1 VRKLKEYDIGYKGLK
16 DGNHTFDY
24 TIDADFFA
32 LFENAL
38 YENAQVEVHIDLK
51 KDQQMMILDFD
62 FSGSVTSV
70 CDNCLE
76 SVDIPVDYQTKL
88 YVKFGEMYDEPSEE
102 IIVLPREEHELN
114 VAQILYDLVVTSMP
128 IRHLHPFDEDGN
140 RICNPEMVQ
149 KLSEYLVDADEDSDE
164 ESDSDPRWDELK
176 KLIDKHK

>member
-24 TIDADFFA
+24 SIDADFFD
-32 LFENAL
+32 LFENSL
-38 YENAQVEVHIDLK
+38 YENAQVEAHIDLK
-51 KDQQMMILDFD
+51 KDQQMMVLDFD

-88 YVKFGEMYDEPSEE
+88 YVKFGEVYDEPSEE
-102 IIVLPREEHELN
+102 IIVLPREDHELN
-114 VAQILYDLVVTSMP
+114 VAQMMYDLVVTSMP

-149 KLSEYLVDADEDSDE
+149 KLSEYLVDSIPESDE
-164 ESDSDPRWDELK
+164 GNDNDPRWDELK

>member
-1 VRKLKEYDIGYKGLK
+1 MRKLKEYDIGYKGLK

-24 TIDADFFA
+24 SIDADFFA
-32 LFENAL
+32 LFENSL
-38 YENAQVEVHIDLK
+38 YENAQVEAHIDLK

-76 SVDIPVDYQTKL
+76 SVEIPIDYQTKL
-88 YVKFGEMYDEPSEE
+88 YVKFGEVYDEPSEE

-114 VAQILYDLVVTSMP
+114 VAQMMYDLVVTSMP

-140 RICNPEMVQ
+140 RVCDPDMVQ
-149 KLSEYLVDADEDSDE
+149 KLSEYLVDSAPESDE
-164 ESDSDPRWDELK
+164 ENDSDPRWDELK

>member
-1 VRKLKEYDIGYKGLK
+1 MRKLKEYDIGYKGLK

-24 TIDADFFA
+24 SIDADFFA
-32 LFENAL
+32 LFENSL
-38 YENAQVEVHIDLK
+38 YENAQVEAHIDLK

-76 SVDIPVDYQTKL
+76 SVEIPIDYQTKL
-88 YVKFGEMYDEPSEE
+88 YVKFGEVYDEPSEE

-114 VAQILYDLVVTSMP
+114 VAQMMYDLVGTSRP

-140 RICNPEMVQ
+140 RVGDPDMVQ
-149 KLSEYLVDADEDSDE
+149 KLSEYLFDSAPESDE
-164 ESDSDPRWDELK
+164 ENDSDPRWDELK
-176 KLIDKHK
+176 KLIDKPK